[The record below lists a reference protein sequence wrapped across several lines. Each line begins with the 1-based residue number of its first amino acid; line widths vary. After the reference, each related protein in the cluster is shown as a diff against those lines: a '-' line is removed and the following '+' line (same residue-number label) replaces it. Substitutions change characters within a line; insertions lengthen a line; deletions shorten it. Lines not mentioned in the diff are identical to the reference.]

1 MEAAILTAILGLG
14 SMALVNGVLKLF
26 AKSQAI
32 EAPAIKVGGPFA
44 SLDPQRGMQ
53 DRFEIFLV
61 EKMGLGKSLEALHVQ
76 LGKPE
81 EHAPLKL
88 LRKKELT
95 AVVGLVA
102 LLAVSKSVPL
112 ALFGMFI
119 GFNFPDA
126 SLKGQVRKR
135 QKAILQGF
143 PAMVDL
149 AALTIESG
157 LDYMAAFAKIVSVAP
172 KKTAVELELEKTIN
186 EVELGYTRPDALRHF
201 ADRTGLQ
208 EVRSFVGLI
217 IQSDEL
223 GTSLV
228 GLLRSFSADL
238 RFRRLTQ
245 AEQLAAQ
252 ASTKMLFPIMIF
264 IFPTVFLLMLS
275 PMIMNLVTGGMP
287 F

>member
-1 MEAAILTAILGLG
+1 MEW
-14 SMALVNGVLKLF
+14 
-26 AKSQAI
+26 
-32 EAPAIKVGGPFA
+32 
-44 SLDPQRGMQ
+44 
-53 DRFEIFLV
+53 
-61 EKMGLGKSLEALHVQ
+61 
-76 LGKPE
+76 
-81 EHAPLKL
+81 
-88 LRKKELT
+88 
-95 AVVGLVA
+95 
-102 LLAVSKSVPL
+102 
-112 ALFGMFI
+112 
-119 GFNFPDA
+119 GF
-126 SLKGQVRKR
+126 
-135 QKAILQGF
+135 
-143 PAMVDL
+143 
-149 AALTIESG
+149 
-157 LDYMAAFAKIVSVAP
+157 DYRAAFAKIVSVAP